1 MSTADYTSSV
11 TGPVK
16 MFRVRP
22 RSKQKQFVI
31 VDRLFRVGRTSVFY
45 ERIGPDMSLKVV
57 FVRRAHRRPLILD
70 VVINPSLASLFE

>member
-1 MSTADYTSSV
+1 MSVANYRSSV

-31 VDRLFRVGRTSVFY
+31 VDRLFRVGKSSEFY
-45 ERIGPDMSLKVV
+45 DRIGPGMSLKVV
-57 FVRRAHRRPLILD
+57 FERRAHRRPLILD
-70 VVINPSLASLFE
+70 VVVNPSLACVLE